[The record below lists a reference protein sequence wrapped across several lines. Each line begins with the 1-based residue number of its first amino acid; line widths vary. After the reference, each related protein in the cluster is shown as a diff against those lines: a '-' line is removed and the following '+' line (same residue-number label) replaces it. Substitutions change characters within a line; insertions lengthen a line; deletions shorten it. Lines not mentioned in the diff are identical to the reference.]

1 MTQPNNFGVFQP
13 IDPPGRVMVSSL
25 NKVDPNRY
33 LFTSD
38 RVELFEELKTFTAT
52 FQDVFNIRSIW
63 IGGSFLTKKPSP
75 GDIDATVLVDG
86 ATINQLIQ
94 ARDPRASF
102 LDQAVLREFLKQN
115 DLRIDAYFLPW
126 NPLITTGNPSEA
138 TNIYNQQRGYWDDW
152 WQRQRQGRKID
163 NPDLTWTVPRQ
174 GYLEVIVNGYS

>member
-1 MTQPNNFGVFQP
+1 MTQPNKFGVFPP
-13 IDPPGRVMVSSL
+13 IDPAGRVMVSGL
-25 NKVDPNRY
+25 NNVDPNRY
-33 LFTSD
+33 LFTAD
-38 RVELFEELKTFTAT
+38 RVELFDELRTFTAT

-115 DLRIDAYFLPW
+115 ALRIDAYFLPW
-126 NPLITTGNPSEA
+126 NPLITGNPSQA
-138 TNIYNQQRGYWDDW
+138 TDVYNQQRGYWDDW
-152 WQRQRQGRKID
+152 WQRQRQGRKTD
-163 NPDLTWTVPRQ
+163 NPDLTWTAPRQ
-174 GYLEVIVNGYS
+174 GYLEVIVNGYR